1 MSFPRLSGGL
11 NGAHWNA
18 NDAASDESIWEKMSM
33 A

>member
-1 MSFPRLSGGL
+1 MSFPRLSVGL

-18 NDAASDESIWEKMSM
+18 NDTASDESIWAKMSM